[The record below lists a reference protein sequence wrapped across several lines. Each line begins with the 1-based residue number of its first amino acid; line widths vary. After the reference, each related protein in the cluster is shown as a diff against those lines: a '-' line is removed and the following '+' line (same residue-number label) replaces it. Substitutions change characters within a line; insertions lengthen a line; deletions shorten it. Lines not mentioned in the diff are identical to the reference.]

1 MFMNA
6 HTHIYIYNLDNI
18 KFKFLR
24 ITEKESNYGV
34 PLI

>member
-6 HTHIYIYNLDNI
+6 HTHTHIYNLDNI